1 MRTNLLRRRYVCLL
15 LISIALG
22 GLTFPAM
29 AQDLPSYMAPIAG
42 RTNSNAAT
50 IATNDLLA
58 LNARMFDLYENSGKL
73 FRQNLMTKHP
83 IILGLFS
90 GAGGRFVLYR
100 PGMPPLEA
108 PPVPISYQL
117 MKSVGHSTM
126 ALAEVVMPYLDNP
139 SDTSWR
145 ASLLSYRSQM
155 QSALDGLNAADLL
168 GEWQEN
174 SRVILQNNIAF
185 MDECAKAGVITH
197 TAFENFAKKQAPL
210 LKKNI
215 AWAAQT
221 QVAHWMDVIG
231 DWKKQLGSA
240 WDETYAASNTIYVAR
255 QNNILFS
262 VLAQFFGPDAINSR
276 LMLIETISFTTTT
289 DEMLESLTRII
300 ADRSVGGAFFGNY
313 YLMDY
318 ELMGGDARQA
328 IIDESKKRGMTAF
341 LPPAVAFGSHQWPT
355 LITPGSG
362 PASLA
367 DIK

>member
-1 MRTNLLRRRYVCLL
+1 
-15 LISIALG
+15 
-22 GLTFPAM
+22 
-29 AQDLPSYMAPIAG
+29 
-42 RTNSNAAT
+42 
-50 IATNDLLA
+50 
-58 LNARMFDLYENSGKL
+58 
-73 FRQNLMTKHP
+73 
-83 IILGLFS
+83 
-90 GAGGRFVLYR
+90 
-100 PGMPPLEA
+100 
-108 PPVPISYQL
+108 
-117 MKSVGHSTM
+117 
-126 ALAEVVMPYLDNP
+126 VVMPYLDNP
-139 SDTSWR
+139 SDRSWR

-155 QSALDGLNAADLL
+155 QSALDGLNAANLL

-174 SRVILQNNIAF
+174 SRIILQNNIAY
-185 MDECAKAGVITH
+185 MDDCAKVGLITQA
-197 TAFENFAKKQAPL
+197 AFENFAKQQAPF

-231 DWKKQLGSA
+231 EWRKQLGSA

-300 ADRSVGGAFFGNY
+300 ADRSVGGAFFGSY

-328 IIDESKKRGMTAF
+328 IVGESKKRGMTPF